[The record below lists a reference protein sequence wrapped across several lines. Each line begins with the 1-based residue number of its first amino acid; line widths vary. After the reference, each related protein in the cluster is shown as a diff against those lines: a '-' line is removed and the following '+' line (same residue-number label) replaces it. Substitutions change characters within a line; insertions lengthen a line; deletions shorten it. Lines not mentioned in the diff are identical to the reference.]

1 LLGLQAW
8 ATDAWLCSIIRSLV
22 LQYFQ
27 CYSFLLRIM
36 FAIWGSFMLPYEFE
50 DWFFYFCEEWHW
62 NFDGHCIESVDWF
75 Q

>member
-27 CYSFLLRIM
+27 CYSFCLELCLLFGALLCFHMNLRTDFSI
-36 FAIWGSFMLPYEFE
+36 
-50 DWFFYFCEEWHW
+50 
-62 NFDGHCIESVDWF
+62 SVKNDIGILMGIALNL
-75 Q
+75 